1 MPFKVTGYNS
11 AYKEKG
17 EYPDIPNE
25 IKDIPN
31 VLNKKELKRIEND
44 IDGYYFFFVID
55 SDGNEVST
63 NLLIPIC

>member
-1 MPFKVTGYNS
+1 MPFKVTGINM
-11 AYKEKG
+11 AYKEEG
-17 EYPDIPNE
+17 GYPNVPNE

-31 VLNKKELKRIEND
+31 VLEKKELKYIEND

>member
-11 AYKEKG
+11 AYKEEG
-17 EYPDIPNE
+17 EYPNIPKE

-31 VLNKKELKRIEND
+31 VLEKKELKYIEND
-44 IDGYYFFFVID
+44 IDGYYFFFVIN